1 MSPGSRLN
9 LPNIIT
15 LARIAVCPVLFFLA
29 ISEDNGARYAAF
41 VLFVVAAL
49 SDVWDG
55 YLARKHGLVTDMGK
69 LLDPLADKLLLA
81 TTFVPFYIVSHRPGE
96 LNLVPYLGPLP
107 LWILVVIFGREA
119 LITIFRQ
126 WAQRRGVV
134 IAAGKSG
141 KVKTLA
147 QNLFMGALLLWYPL
161 LVTAN
166 ARGWVGGDVWG
177 RVSLSIGVFIAGT
190 LLMALVLTVYSM
202 IDYLWSY
209 RSVVGVR
216 D

>member
-1 MSPGSRLN
+1 VAAGSRLN

-15 LARIAVCPVLFFLA
+15 LARIAVCPVLFYLA
-29 ISEDNGARYAAF
+29 VSHDNTARYAAF
-41 VLFVVAAL
+41 VLFIVAAL

-55 YLARKHGLVTDMGK
+55 YLARKHGLITDLGK
-69 LLDPLADKLLLA
+69 LLDPAADKLLLVV
-81 TTFVPFYIVSHRPGE
+81 TLVPFYIVSHRPGE
-96 LNLVPYLGPLP
+96 LNAIPHVGALP
-107 LWILVVIFGREA
+107 LWVLIVLFGREL

-126 WAQRRGVV
+126 WAQGRGVV
-134 IAAGKSG
+134 IAAGVSG

-147 QNLFMGALLLWYPL
+147 QNVFIGALLLWFPMVVTAAERGWGPDGIWGRWSLTQTILIPVSL
-161 LVTAN
+161 LV
-166 ARGWVGGDVWG
+166 
-177 RVSLSIGVFIAGT
+177 
-190 LLMALVLTVYSM
+190 ALVLTVYSM